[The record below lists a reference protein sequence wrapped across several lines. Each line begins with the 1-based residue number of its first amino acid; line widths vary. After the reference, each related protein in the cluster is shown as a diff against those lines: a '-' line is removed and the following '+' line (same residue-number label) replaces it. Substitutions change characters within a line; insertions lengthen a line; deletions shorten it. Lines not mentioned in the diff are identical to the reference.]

1 MPGFPPAVT
10 TYLFVNLILWCIM
23 LCTLLSASRLAS
35 TSDRVQSA
43 IKPFLS
49 VLLFLMYPYSRF
61 LFSGKT
67 PGRCYFMPQNYGK
80 YFNYQKFFFIFVLG
94 QKNPDTAQVVPG

>member
-10 TYLFVNLILWCIM
+10 TYLFVNLIL
-23 LCTLLSASRLAS
+23 
-35 TSDRVQSA
+35 
-43 IKPFLS
+43 
-49 VLLFLMYPYSRF
+49 F

-80 YFNYQKFFFIFVLG
+80 YFNYQNFFFIFVLG
-94 QKNPDTAQVVPG
+94 QKNPDMAQVVPG